1 MLIYFCCRPWFKHAD
16 VNSKQAAKAST
27 SAAPVQELT
36 KEQTK
41 SRIVALV
48 LAAHSIRI
56 LKTEVQFAGRLRN
69 IFRRRGTKEGHS

>member
-1 MLIYFCCRPWFKHAD
+1 MAQFALLLLGIGACAWGEG
-16 VNSKQAAKAST
+16 
-27 SAAPVQELT
+27 SAVSIGVAG
-36 KEQTK
+36 
-41 SRIVALV
+41 IVALV